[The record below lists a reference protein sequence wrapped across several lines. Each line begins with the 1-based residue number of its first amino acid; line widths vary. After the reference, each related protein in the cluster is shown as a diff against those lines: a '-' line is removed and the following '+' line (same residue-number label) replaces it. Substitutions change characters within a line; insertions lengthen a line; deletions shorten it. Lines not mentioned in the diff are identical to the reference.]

1 VRDFLRHWAPHPY
14 QERALKFLLQHPSA
28 ALFLEPGLG
37 KTSVVLAAVSILL
50 RDVIDSALV
59 VAPLRVVQ
67 GVWPAEVMKWAEFQ
81 NLKISIIH
89 GTPKQ
94 RLAALEKDADLYLI
108 NPENVVWLTE
118 QDWDPPQML
127 VLDESTKFK
136 NSRAKRFR
144 ALKKWIKRGVFRRRV
159 ILTGTPAPNG
169 YEDLFGQIYVLD
181 CGRRL
186 GEYITHYRMKYFTQD
201 FNGFSWSL
209 REGADKL
216 IQDRV
221 RDIVLMMKS
230 EELVN
235 MPELTQVR
243 MPVVLPEKVYR
254 KYQDLEDDF
263 LIKIDDEYVTAFQ
276 AGVLSNKLRQM
287 ANGWVY
293 DSGVERASHH
303 VHDAKLEA
311 LADLKEELGA
321 EPLLVAY
328 EFKPEGEAIA
338 KRLGCPRLGGGV
350 SAKRGQE
357 ILEAWDRRE
366 LPALAIHPASG
377 GHGLN
382 LQQGG
387 NHLAFFGLPWD
398 LELHDQMFKRIWRQG
413 QKNRVVVHYLLAQGT
428 IDEVVYSVLVKKD
441 RTQQDLLA
449 AFK

>member
-1 VRDFLRHWAPHPY
+1 MDFLRHWAPHPY
-14 QERALKFLLQHPSA
+14 QERALEFVLQHREA

-37 KTSVVLAAVSILL
+37 KTSIVLAALKLL
-50 RDVIDSALV
+50 LDSGSTDGALV

-94 RLAALEKDADLYLI
+94 RLAALNKEADLYLT
-108 NPENVVWLTE
+108 NPENVVWLSE
-118 QDWDPPQML
+118 QDWTPPDML

-136 NSRAKRFR
+136 NTRAKRFR
-144 ALKKWIKRGVFRRRV
+144 ALKTWLKKGVFKRRV

-181 CGRRL
+181 GGHRL
-186 GEYITHYRMKYFTQD
+186 GSYITHYRMRYFTQD

-209 REGADKL
+209 RPGAEEL
-216 IQDRV
+216 IQERI
-221 RDIVLMMKS
+221 RDLILMMKA
-230 EELVN
+230 EDHIA
-235 MPELTQVR
+235 MPVLSQVR
-243 MPVVLPEKVYR
+243 MPVVLPDVVLKKYR
-254 KYQDLEDDF
+254 ELEEDF
-263 LIKIDDEYVTAFQ
+263 LVKIDDDYVTAFQ

-287 ANGWVY
+287 VNGWVY

-311 LADLKEELGA
+311 LVDLKEELGA
-321 EPLLVAY
+321 APLLVAF
-328 EFKPEGEAIA
+328 EFRPEGEAIA
-338 KRLGCPRLGGGV
+338 KRLRCPVLGGGT
-350 SAKRGQE
+350 SPKLTAK
-357 ILEAWDRRE
+357 ILQAWHDRE
-366 LPALAIHPASG
+366 LPALAVHPATG

-382 LQQGG
+382 LQDGG

-398 LELHDQMFKRIWRQG
+398 LELHDQMIARLWRQG
-413 QKNRVVVHYLLAQGT
+413 QAERVIVHYLMAHGT
-428 IDEVVYSVLVKKD
+428 IDETVYGVLARKD